1 MMVGGTQWTMDS
13 SQFIVNV
20 QSWVEGSIVHFCLND
35 FLILLVGGQRN
46 NFHNSSTPGRE

>member
-20 QSWVEGSIVHFCLND
+20 QSWVEGSIVHVSM
-35 FLILLVGGQRN
+35 I
-46 NFHNSSTPGRE
+46 SSYQLGVTGTIYITLGRE